1 MVRGYEAIGNAFSRR
16 RLVAYAATRG
26 FLWIEPGDGEDTVG
40 P

>member
-1 MVRGYEAIGNAFSRR
+1 MSAAQAG
-16 RLVAYAATRG
+16 AYAAASG